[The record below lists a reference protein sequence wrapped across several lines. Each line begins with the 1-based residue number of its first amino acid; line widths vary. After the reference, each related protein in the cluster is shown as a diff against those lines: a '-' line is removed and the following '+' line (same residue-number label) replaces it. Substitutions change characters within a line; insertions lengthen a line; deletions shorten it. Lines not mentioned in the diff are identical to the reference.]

1 MVLEKK
7 KEQFFVLLEW
17 RESGYYKSGVFFNWS
32 KKKRKEKEKS
42 YILLNWRHYII
53 YVGVV
58 VQFTDTSLI
67 QFNGEILIIF
77 YVKKKEE
84 IR

>member
-32 KKKRKEKEKS
+32 KKKRKEKKKRS
-42 YILLNWRHYII
+42 HIFYSIWDII
-53 YVGVV
+53 V
-58 VQFTDTSLI
+58 VQFSDTSLI
-67 QFNGEILIIF
+67 QLNSEILI
-77 YVKKKEE
+77 YLRDKK
-84 IR
+84 RRN